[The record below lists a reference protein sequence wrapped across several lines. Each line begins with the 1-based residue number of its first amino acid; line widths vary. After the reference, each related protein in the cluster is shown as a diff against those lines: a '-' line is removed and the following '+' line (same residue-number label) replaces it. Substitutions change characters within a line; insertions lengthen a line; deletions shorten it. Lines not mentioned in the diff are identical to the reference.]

1 VVDAA
6 VAYDAPTH
14 RLIGYLVATSL
25 AEADLRAHLA
35 RTLPG
40 YLQPSAFVRV
50 PVLPRTGS
58 GKVDRRS
65 LPRPEAAEEIRRPRR
80 EPATGTERAVAEV
93 WALRL
98 RHDEFDA
105 DTNFFVAGGDSLML
119 LAVIEALRERFEMD
133 IPVRVLIDR
142 PTVAGL
148 AARIDELRW
157 AMGSRQIS
165 VDRTGA
171 RETGEL

>member
-1 VVDAA
+1 
-6 VAYDAPTH
+6 
-14 RLIGYLVATSL
+14 
-25 AEADLRAHLA
+25 
-35 RTLPG
+35 
-40 YLQPSAFVRV
+40 
-50 PVLPRTGS
+50 VLPRTGS
-58 GKVDRRS
+58 GKVDRRA
-65 LPRPEAAEEIRRPRR
+65 LPKPEAAEEIRRPRR

-93 WALRL
+93 WALLL
-98 RHDEFDA
+98 RHDRFDA

-157 AMGSRQIS
+157 AMGSRQIP